1 MKVNTPSSL
10 SNFQLGVS
18 QRGLKKRQL
27 EDADVSLY
35 TGYEILPQRNRLELT
50 KVILQHSTSD
60 MYNK

>member
-1 MKVNTPSSL
+1 MRLLEMK
-10 SNFQLGVS
+10 QLGHY
-18 QRGLKKRQL
+18 
-27 EDADVSLY
+27 DVSLY